1 MPARLSELSDE
12 YNVTQDTFSS
22 LLLDPEIPCPKG
34 LVSPSGKVDAKRFSV
49 YRNNVVVGLTGA
61 IADIFPAIQRLLGED
76 AFMSLARL
84 FVADYPPT
92 SPLMFKYGAGFAE
105 FLEAFEPLKNYPYLG
120 DVARIERLWLD
131 CFHETDATPIA
142 LDALAAFPAERLGDV
157 VFVKHPASRLFS
169 SQFAAVSIFST
180 NRQGAS
186 MEGINPA
193 SAEDCLISRPDAQ
206 VDVRQIP
213 QAATI
218 FYQTLFDGHT
228 LGEAANIASGQ
239 DPEFDISMA
248 ISTMLEA
255 GIFAQCNM
263 INEEP
268 GETGQ

>member
-12 YNVTQDTFSS
+12 YNVTQKTFSS

-34 LVSPSGKVDAKRFSV
+34 LVSPSGKADAKRFSV

-61 IADIFPAIQRLLGED
+61 LADIFPAIQRLLGEE

-84 FVADYPPT
+84 FVADKPPT
-92 SPLMFKYGAGFAE
+92 SPLMFKYGSGFAE
-105 FLEAFEPLKNYPYLG
+105 FIETFEPLKNYPYLG

-131 CFHETDATPIA
+131 CFHEADADPIA
-142 LDALAAFPAERLGDV
+142 LDALAAFPPESLGDV
-157 VFVKHPASRLFS
+157 VFEKHPAARLFS
-169 SQFAAVSIFST
+169 SQFAAVSIFSA

-193 SAEDCLISRPDAQ
+193 IGEDCLISRPDAQ

-213 QAATI
+213 QAATM
-218 FYQTLFDGHT
+218 FFQTLFDGQT
-228 LGEAANIASGQ
+228 LGEAANAASVV

-255 GIFAQCNM
+255 GIFSSCKIN
-263 INEEP
+263 NEEP
-268 GETGQ
+268 DQTGR